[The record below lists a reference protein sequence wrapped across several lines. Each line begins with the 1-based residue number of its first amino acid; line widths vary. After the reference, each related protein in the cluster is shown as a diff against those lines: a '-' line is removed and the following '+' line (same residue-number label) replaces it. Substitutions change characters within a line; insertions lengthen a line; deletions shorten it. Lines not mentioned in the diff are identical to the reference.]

1 MTFNLRFPG
10 QYYDQGTGQF
20 YNHNRYYNPE
30 LGRYMEPDPIGLEG
44 GLNPNAYVGSN
55 PVMFTDSTGLVLDM
69 LNNAGLSNVWMNNFD
84 NQMWMNQQQR
94 MFENWSVGGN
104 RVSYNGT
111 GTKDYITYDASLSA
125 LSARDT
131 TQFVKYHRSTFF
143 PNSAQVQHRA
153 ETFQTIGTSL
163 DVFAWGCATSVIC
176 SPIAP
181 VAATGGAIIGGVGTL
196 MDQESTVG
204 QKLIG
209 LIMPS
214 VAGSAAT
221 KYANKVPY
229 MNSHVSDGF
238 GLFVDKTTGATIDG
252 TFECIKNKWDKP
264 GC

>member
-1 MTFNLRFPG
+1 
-10 QYYDQGTGQF
+10 
-20 YNHNRYYNPE
+20 
-30 LGRYMEPDPIGLEG
+30 
-44 GLNPNAYVGSN
+44 
-55 PVMFTDSTGLVLDM
+55 MFTDSTGLALDM
-69 LNNAGLSNVWMNNFD
+69 LNNAGLSNAFVD
-84 NQMWMNQQQR
+84 NSLNVMWMNQQQ
-94 MFENWSVGGN
+94 MAFERASFNIGRG
-104 RVSYNGT
+104 VSCHGV
-111 GTKDYITYDASLSA
+111 GTKDYTTYDASLSV

-143 PNSAQVQHRA
+143 PNREQVQHRA

-163 DVFAWGCATSVIC
+163 DVFALGCATSVIC

-181 VAATGGAIIGGVGTL
+181 AAATGGAIIGGVGTL

-209 LIMPS
+209 LVMPS

-229 MNSHVSDGF
+229 MNSHISDGF
-238 GLFVDKTTGATIDG
+238 GLFADKTTGAAIDG
-252 TFECIKNKWDKP
+252 TFECIKDKWDKP